1 MRRPRSAAVVAVALV
16 VTGPAAAAAGTGTDP
31 SSSPSPGASTPDPAL
46 VEEAAEHLAADRERI
61 ESTEVTD
68 AMRAAAVVDLAADDA
83 THLLRADD
91 STFPL
96 SPDDATTTLEST
108 VEEEGDTVTT
118 LTSDL
123 LFAFGSAELT
133 GPARAAV
140 AELAAQIPDGAEV
153 GVDGHT
159 DSIGSA
165 ADNDELS
172 ERRAKAVASVLR
184 DERDDLSFTVRGH
197 GEDDPVAENEVD
209 GADNPAGRALN
220 RRVEVTYPTS

>member
-1 MRRPRSAAVVAVALV
+1 MRRARNVAAVAVALV
-16 VTGPAAAAAGTGTDP
+16 VTGAAVPAAAGADP
-31 SSSPSPGASTPDPAL
+31 SASPSPGTSTPDPAL

-61 ESTEVTD
+61 EGTEITD

-83 THLLRADD
+83 THPLRADD

-96 SPDDATTTLEST
+96 RPDDATTTLEST
-108 VEEEGDTVTT
+108 VEDEGDTVTT

-123 LFAFGSAELT
+123 LFEFGSAELT
-133 GPARAAV
+133 RPARAAV

-159 DSIGSA
+159 DSIGSSK
-165 ADNDELS
+165 DNDTLS
-172 ERRAKAVASVLR
+172 ERRAKAVAAVLR
-184 DERDDLSFTVRGH
+184 DERDDLSLSVRGH